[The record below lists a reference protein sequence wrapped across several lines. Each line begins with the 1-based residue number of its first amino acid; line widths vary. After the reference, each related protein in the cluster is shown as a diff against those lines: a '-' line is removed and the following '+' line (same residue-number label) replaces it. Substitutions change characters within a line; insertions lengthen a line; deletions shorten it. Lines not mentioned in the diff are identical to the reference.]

1 VSKTRYITVK
11 LTEYEACEITST
23 MLAWGYQRVTNRIV
37 SKIHKELSLIRKE
50 RKEAKKCQS
59 KQLET

>member
-23 MLAWGYQRVTNRIV
+23 MLAWGYQRPTNRIV
-37 SKIHKELSLIRKE
+37 SKIHKALQELGNQQ
-50 RKEAKKCQS
+50 AKVIKP
-59 KQLET
+59 